1 MLHEPS
7 AYSKHEEYYKE
18 QRQPTSTIN
27 RTLWEWLV
35 VLGVLMSLATR
46 LESS

>member
-1 MLHEPS
+1 V
-7 AYSKHEEYYKE
+7 
-18 QRQPTSTIN
+18 QRQPTSTKN
-27 RTLWEWLV
+27 RTLWDWLV